1 MRKQERRAWICL
13 MLAMVL
19 IAGIGIFGYRLV
31 KDGGKW
37 ATFYGNTQIYTDG
50 VINRGTI
57 TDRNGEELLNATPE
71 GMVYSQDRITRLAT
85 VHAVGDPGGNIPAG
99 AISIFKSQLIGYDLL
114 NGTYDTTANGKSI
127 SLTIDANAN
136 REAYYALAGRTGAV
150 GVYNWKTGEI
160 VCMVSTPSFD
170 PQDYQYYEEE
180 ESSDDEEEDD
190 EEESIYFNN
199 FLDGTMAPGST
210 FKLVTSA
217 AVIDTMPDRGSF
229 AFECDGVNQLIE
241 DREDSQLTCVR
252 EHGTVDFKGALA
264 QSCNGAFGAL
274 TREVGASTM
283 KKYVKKAGLTEPVD
297 VNGIETAAGSFD
309 FPDDNDVRLSWA
321 GIGQAD
327 DLVNPCA
334 MMVYM
339 GAIANGG
346 EAMQP
351 SLFKSATFISE
362 IRGGKSLGRYLDE
375 ETAAELKSMMKN
387 NVVESYGE
395 DNFYGMDM
403 YAKSGT
409 AENGTDT
416 PDAWFVGF
424 TGDEDA
430 PYAFVVWVKN
440 GGYGSE
446 VAAPIAARVIN
457 AIGPE
462 YSDEEY

>member
-19 IAGIGIFGYRLV
+19 VAGIGVFGYRLV
-31 KDGGKW
+31 KNGGKW
-37 ATFYGNTQIYTDG
+37 ASFYGNTQIYTDG
-50 VINRGTI
+50 YINRGTVK
-57 TDRNGEELLNATPE
+57 DRNGEELLTATPE
-71 GMVYSQDRITRLAT
+71 GVFYSPDRVTRLAT
-85 VHAVGDPGGNIPAG
+85 VHAVGDPAGNIPAG
-99 AISIFKSQLIGYDLL
+99 AINMFRSQLIGYDLM

-136 REAYYALAGRTGAV
+136 REAYYALDGRTGAV

-160 VCMVSTPSFD
+160 VCMVSNPSFD
-170 PQDYQYYEEE
+170 PQDYLYYDEQ
-180 ESSDDEEEDD
+180 SDEDEEDE

-199 FLDGTMAPGST
+199 FLDATMAPGST

-217 AVIDTMPDRGSF
+217 AVIDTMPDRDQF
-229 AFECDGVNQLIE
+229 EFECDGVNQLID
-241 DREDSQLTCVR
+241 DREDSQLVCVR
-252 EHGTVDFKGALA
+252 EHGTVDFREALA
-264 QSCNGAFGAL
+264 ESCNGAFGAL
-274 TREVGASTM
+274 TREVGADTM

-297 VNGIETAAGSFD
+297 VNGVQTAAGSFD

-321 GIGQAD
+321 GIGQAG

-346 EAMQP
+346 EPVQP
-351 SLFKSATFISE
+351 SLFKSATFIKE
-362 IRGGKSLGRYLDE
+362 KMGGKSLGRYIDKD
-375 ETAAELKSMMKN
+375 TAAELKSMMKN

-395 DNFYGMDM
+395 DNFYGYDM

-424 TGDEDA
+424 TGDDNA
-430 PYAFVVWVKN
+430 PYAFVVWVKD

-457 AIGPE
+457 AIGPV
-462 YSDEEY
+462 YSEEEY

>member
-1 MRKQERRAWICL
+1 

-19 IAGIGIFGYRLV
+19 VAGIGVFGYRLV
-31 KDGGKW
+31 KNGGKW
-37 ATFYGNTQIYTDG
+37 ASFYGNTQIYTDG
-50 VINRGTI
+50 YINRGTVK
-57 TDRNGEELLNATPE
+57 DRNGEELLTATPE
-71 GMVYSQDRITRLAT
+71 GVFYSPDRVTRLAT
-85 VHAVGDPGGNIPAG
+85 VHAVGDPAGNIPAG
-99 AISIFKSQLIGYDLL
+99 AINMFRSQLIGYDLM

-136 REAYYALAGRTGAV
+136 REAYYALDGRTGAV

-160 VCMVSTPSFD
+160 VCMVSNPSFD
-170 PQDYQYYEEE
+170 PQDYLYYDEQ
-180 ESSDDEEEDD
+180 SDEDE

-199 FLDGTMAPGST
+199 FLDATMAPGST

-217 AVIDTMPDRGSF
+217 AVIDTMPDRDQF
-229 AFECDGVNQLIE
+229 EFECDGVNQLID
-241 DREDSQLTCVR
+241 DREDSQLVCVR
-252 EHGTVDFKGALA
+252 EHGTVDFREALA
-264 QSCNGAFGAL
+264 ESCNGAFGAL
-274 TREVGASTM
+274 TREVGADTM

-297 VNGIETAAGSFD
+297 VNGVQTAAGSFD

-321 GIGQAD
+321 GIGQAG

-346 EAMQP
+346 APVQP
-351 SLFKSATFISE
+351 SLFKSATFIKE
-362 IRGGKSLGRYLDE
+362 ISGGKSLGRYIEKD
-375 ETAAELKSMMKN
+375 TADELKSMMKN
-387 NVVESYGE
+387 NVVETYGE
-395 DNFYGMDM
+395 ENFYGMDM

-409 AENGTDT
+409 AENGSDT

-424 TGDEDA
+424 TGDENA

-457 AIGPE
+457 AIGPD
-462 YSDEEY
+462 YSDEE

>member
-1 MRKQERRAWICL
+1 

-19 IAGIGIFGYRLV
+19 IAGVGVFGYRLA

-37 ATFYGNTQIYTDG
+37 ASFYGNTQIYTDG
-50 VINRGTI
+50 YINRGTI
-57 TDRNGEELLNATPE
+57 TDRNGEELLTATPD
-71 GMVYSQDRITRLAT
+71 GMVYSEDWATRLAT

-99 AISIFKSQLIGYDLL
+99 AISVFRSQLIGYDLV
-114 NGTYDTTANGKSI
+114 NGTYDTTANGKKVA
-127 SLTIDANAN
+127 LTIDANAN
-136 REAYYALAGRTGAV
+136 REAYYALDGMTGCV

-160 VCMVSTPSFD
+160 VCMVSTPTFD
-170 PQDYQYYEEE
+170 PQDYIYDEEDEEE
-180 ESSDDEEEDD
+180 EEEDG

-199 FLDGTMAPGST
+199 FLDGTMTPGST

-217 AVIDTMPDRGSF
+217 AVIDTMPDRDQF
-229 AFECDGVNQLIE
+229 EFECDGVNQLID
-241 DREDSQLTCVR
+241 DREDSQLVCVGV
-252 EHGTVDFKGALA
+252 HGTVDFRAALA
-264 QSCNGAFGAL
+264 KSCNGAFGAL
-274 TREVGASTM
+274 TRRVGAETM
-283 KKYVKKAGLTEPVD
+283 EEYVKKTGLTEPVD
-297 VNGIETAAGSFD
+297 VNGVKTAAGTFE
-309 FPDDNDVRLSWA
+309 FPDDNEVKLSWA
-321 GIGQAD
+321 GIGQAED
-327 DLVNPCA
+327 QVNPCA

-346 EAMQP
+346 VPVQP
-351 SLFKSATFISE
+351 SLFKSATFIKE
-362 IRGGKSLGRYLDE
+362 ISGGKRLGRYIDKD
-375 ETAAELKSMMKN
+375 TAEELKSMMKN

-409 AENGTDT
+409 AENGSDT

-462 YSDEEY
+462 YSEEE

>member
-13 MLAMVL
+13 VLAMVL
-19 IAGIGIFGYRLV
+19 IAGVGVFGYRLA

-37 ATFYGNTQIYTDG
+37 ASFYGNTQIYTDG
-50 VINRGTI
+50 YINRGTI
-57 TDRNGEELLNATPE
+57 TDRNGEELLTATPD
-71 GMVYSQDRITRLAT
+71 GMVYSEDWATRLAT

-99 AISIFKSQLIGYDLL
+99 AINMFRSQLIGYDLV
-114 NGTYDTTANGKSI
+114 NGTYDTTANGKKVA
-127 SLTIDANAN
+127 LTIDANAN
-136 REAYYALAGRTGAV
+136 REAYYALDGMTGCV

-160 VCMVSTPSFD
+160 VCMVSTPTFD
-170 PQDYQYYEEE
+170 PQDYIYDEEDEEEYEEE
-180 ESSDDEEEDD
+180 EDS

-199 FLDGTMAPGST
+199 FLDGTMTPGST

-217 AVIDTMPDRGSF
+217 AVIDTMPDRDQF
-229 AFECDGVNQLIE
+229 EFECDGVNQLIE
-241 DREDSQLTCVR
+241 DREDSQLVCVGV
-252 EHGTVDFKGALA
+252 HGTVDFREALA
-264 QSCNGAFGAL
+264 KSCNGAFGAL
-274 TREVGASTM
+274 TRKVGAETM
-283 KKYVKKAGLTEPVD
+283 KEYVKKTGLTEPVD
-297 VNGIETAAGSFD
+297 VNGVETAAGTFE
-309 FPDDNDVRLSWA
+309 FPDDNDVKLSWA
-321 GIGQAD
+321 GIGQAED
-327 DLVNPCA
+327 QVNPCA

-346 EAMQP
+346 VPVQP
-351 SLFKSATFISE
+351 SLFKSATFIKE
-362 IRGGKSLGRYLDE
+362 ISGGKRLGRYIDKD
-375 ETAAELKSMMKN
+375 TAEELKSMMKN

-409 AENGTDT
+409 AENGSDT

-457 AIGPE
+457 AIEPE
-462 YSDEEY
+462 YSEEE